1 MKFYLDEPSSSLDP
15 VARRMLWSWLRAYKT
30 NRTLL
35 ISSHL
40 LDEVEELC
48 DSIIIL
54 DSGRILAQ
62 GTILQLKQHFGP
74 MGDRIYLD
82 VIPSYIPQE
91 WIIDEN
97 HHYVQIPDRKQ
108 YIQLLERLE
117 KDQIKYSLVNITL
130 DEIFLQLISKEDALA
145 VNEEVDQ
152 PQIKALFDLRT
163 KTSPWSQQ
171 MLAVLIRRCQVFVR
185 RARLLPIVIGFYLIY
200 ALAPLYM
207 PSFAASTERTSYI
220 ISSPSE
226 LVGKVYKKNFETQ
239 FAPVFHSSADF
250 QKYLSELSLWAS
262 NHRPR
267 RKMIGVRMVSGNQFE
282 CYVPS
287 PALSNIITTCLPIF
301 SIFSNRTISPLR
313 LINEREIDFSSSLTR
328 DNSIFCF
335 SILPPSFHFSIILI
349 SLVLIICAAFA
360 IRDYTSGLHTYSLI
374 HGLSSPIHW
383 SITFLS
389 DLILCLLWLGIVT
402 LIARF
407 VQASTF
413 TGLFFVLTPLLFIVN
428 LPFIYISAK
437 FFQSPV
443 LGATVIIFILQLA
456 HLLNT
461 FKILFEILRGYPLL
475 SKLIPVIRWLLLL
488 IFPNVNAYILIEA
501 ILRKF
506 LCPYPDLISGQ
517 GELSSESYPHQ
528 ILIHTLL
535 FLIQF
540 VIYFVLLI
548 SIDTFKGPGFR
559 QSMTGA
565 RNEDEDDDVVQERD
579 RIQSMNEQDRQ
590 NQALI
595 IENLF
600 KSFPHADIPALNRL
614 TLAVPPRQCFGLLGF
629 NGSGKS
635 IKREKEKILHRL
647 FL

>member
-1 MKFYLDEPSSSLDP
+1 
-15 VARRMLWSWLRAYKT
+15 MLWSWLRAYRT

-62 GTILQLKQHFGP
+62 GTILQLKQQFGP

-91 WIIDEN
+91 WIVDEH
-97 HHYVQIPDRKQ
+97 HHYVQIPNRKQ

-117 KDQIKYSLVNITL
+117 NDQINYSLVNITL
-130 DEIFLQLISKEDALA
+130 DEIFVQLISKEDASSA
-145 VNEEVDQ
+145 NEEIDQ

-163 KTSPWSQQ
+163 KTAPWSQQ
-171 MLAVLIRRCQVFVR
+171 MLAVLIRRFQVFAR

-207 PSFAASTERTSYI
+207 PSFAASTERTSYV

-226 LVGKVYKKNFETQ
+226 LIVKDYKNNFETQ

-250 QKYLSELSLWAS
+250 QKYLSEVSLWSS

-267 RKMIGVRMVSGNQFE
+267 RKMIGVRMISSNQFE
-282 CYVPS
+282 CYVPA
-287 PALSNIITTCLPIF
+287 PALSNIIMGCLPIF
-301 SIFSNRTISPLR
+301 SIFSNRTITPLR
-313 LINEREIDFSSSLTR
+313 LINEREIDFSSSSTR

-349 SLVLIICAAFA
+349 SLVLIISAAFA

-383 SITFLS
+383 LITFLS
-389 DLILCLLWLGIVT
+389 DLVLCILWLGIVT

-413 TGLFFVLTPLLFIVN
+413 TGLFFVLTPLLFVVN
-428 LPFIYISAK
+428 LPFIYLSTK

-443 LGATVIIFILQLA
+443 LGATVIVFILQLA

-461 FKILFEILRGYPLL
+461 FKILFEILRGYRLL
-475 SKLIPVIRWLLLL
+475 SKFIPIIRWLLLL
-488 IFPNVNAYILIEA
+488 IFPNVNVYILIEA

-517 GELSSESYPHQ
+517 GEFYPHQ
-528 ILIHTLL
+528 ILIHTVI
-535 FLIQF
+535 FLMQF

-548 SIDTFKGPGFR
+548 LIDTVKWPRFLRRMNKA
-559 QSMTGA
+559 S
-565 RNEDEDDDVVQERD
+565 NDHEDDDVVQERD

-595 IENLF
+595 IENLC
-600 KSFPHADIPALNRL
+600 KSFSHADTPALNCL
-614 TLAVPPRQCFGLLGF
+614 TLAVPPRECFGLLGF

-635 IKREKEKILHRL
+635 IHQEKEKIFYHF